1 MLIGL
6 WIRDVV
12 LIEALDLSIG
22 PGLTVL
28 TGETGAGKSI
38 ILDAMG
44 LAVGARADAGLVRHG
59 AAQAAASAV
68 FAPAPDHPVWDLLEE
83 KGLSYARD
91 EDLVLRRTLSADGR
105 SRAFVNDQAT
115 GVGVL
120 KEVGEALLEVHGQH
134 ETVGLLDART
144 HRPMLDAFG
153 GLEAKAAK
161 VAEGW
166 RGWREAKEAVAALRD
181 EVARA
186 AAETEELTLRLTE
199 LDRLDPREG
208 EETELAEERAVLGA
222 AEKALTDISGA
233 REVFEGLTGRVA
245 GAVRALDRA
254 RERALLAGA
263 TEAGTAVKRLA
274 EASAA
279 LDRTLIEAAEAEAA
293 IDAAAEAF
301 AFEPDRLEKAEERLF
316 DLRGLA
322 RKLHVP
328 VEDLPTLRAR
338 FAERLQAVEG
348 SEDALKAAEAALA
361 AARAFDFEPD
371 RLEKTE
377 ERLFALRAMAR
388 KLGVAVE
395 LLPARR
401 TDIAASLAAME
412 NADAALAQAD
422 ARAAASRAAYL
433 AAAAELSAAR
443 RAAGDKLAKA
453 VMGELA
459 PLKLDKARFQVA
471 VTPLAEDKAGPTG
484 LDRVAF
490 EIATLPGAPFADLGA
505 IASGG
510 ELARFALALK
520 AALAGRGPGPQPLMI
535 FDEVDQGVGGAVADA
550 VGLRLK
556 RLAGEGQVLV
566 VTHSPQVAARAD
578 AHWRIAKAGEGARVR
593 TLVED
598 LPAADREEEIA
609 RMLAG
614 AEITDAAR
622 AAARALI
629 GA

>member
-38 ILDAMG
+38 ILDALG
-44 LAVGARADAGLVRHG
+44 LAVGARAEAGLVRRG
-59 AAQAAASAV
+59 AAQAVASAV
-68 FAPAPDHPVWDLLEE
+68 FAPSPGHPVWDLLED

-115 GVGVL
+115 GVAVL

-153 GLEAKAAK
+153 GLEAQAA
-161 VAEGW
+161 
-166 RGWREAKEAVAALRD
+166 AVAARWRDWRAAREAVEALRAD
-181 EVARA
+181 VTRA
-186 AAETEELTLRLTE
+186 AAETEELTLRLAE

-208 EETELAEERAVLGA
+208 EETELAEERAILGA
-222 AEKALTDISGA
+222 SEKALTDISTA
-233 REVFEGLTGRVA
+233 REVFDGLSARVA
-245 GAVRALDRA
+245 GAVRALNRA
-254 RERALLAGA
+254 HERALLAGA
-263 TEAGTAVKRLA
+263 AESGAAVKRLTD
-274 EASAA
+274 ASSA
-279 LDRTLIEAAEAEAA
+279 LDRVLIEAGEAEAA
-293 IDAAAEAF
+293 IDAAAGAF
-301 AFEPDRLEKAEERLF
+301 EFEPDRLEKAEERLF

-322 RKLHVP
+322 RKLHVA
-328 VEDLPTLRAR
+328 VEELPGLRAR
-338 FAERLQAVEG
+338 FAERLRAMET
-348 SEDALKAAEAALA
+348 SEDALKSAEAALA
-361 AARAFDFEPD
+361 AARE
-371 RLEKTE
+371 
-377 ERLFALRAMAR
+377 
-388 KLGVAVE
+388 
-395 LLPARR
+395 
-401 TDIAASLAAME
+401 
-412 NADAALAQAD
+412 
-422 ARAAASRAAYL
+422 AYL
-433 AAAAELSAAR
+433 AEAGRLGDAR
-443 RAAGDKLAKA
+443 RIAGERLAKA
-453 VMGELA
+453 VMAELA
-459 PLKLDKARFQVA
+459 PLKLDKARFQAAVA
-471 VTPLAEDKAGPTG
+471 PLAEDKAGATG
-484 LDRVAF
+484 MDRVTF
-490 EIATLPGAPFADLGA
+490 QIATNPGAPFGDLGA

-520 AALAGRGPGPQPLMI
+520 AALAGRGSGPQPLMI

-556 RLAGEGQVLV
+556 RLAADTQVLV
-566 VTHSPQVAARAD
+566 VTHSPQVAARAE
-578 AHWRIAKAGEGARVR
+578 AHWRIAKAGEGERLR
-593 TLVED
+593 TAVEV
-598 LPAADREEEIA
+598 LSPSDREEEIA